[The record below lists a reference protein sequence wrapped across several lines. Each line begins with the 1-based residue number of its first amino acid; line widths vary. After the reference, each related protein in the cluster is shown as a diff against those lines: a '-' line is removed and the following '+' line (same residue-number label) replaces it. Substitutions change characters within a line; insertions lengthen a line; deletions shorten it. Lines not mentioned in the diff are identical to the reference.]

1 MNYKLWQ
8 IITTWEKHNYK
19 VVQLRIITKGPRI
32 LKNGAVNSLQSGAIN
47 HYYTEGHV
55 LQKSPLYYKVRQV
68 LQIVARANSNTKWVN
83 RNCKVGQL
91 LQKRPVHLGDTRANG
106 NPCLPTGSVWFEN
119 GILRTF
125 NFRKTFNKTIC
136 LFLGG

>member
-47 HYYTEGHV
+47 HYTEGHV

-83 RNCKVGQL
+83 RNCKVG
-91 LQKRPVHLGDTRANG
+91 
-106 NPCLPTGSVWFEN
+106 
-119 GILRTF
+119 
-125 NFRKTFNKTIC
+125 
-136 LFLGG
+136 